1 MNRIQNDSAADSAL
15 ADFAKRK
22 QLRREQGIEWSERM
36 VKANQSAS
44 KFVHP
49 KPHGVST
56 GPKADL
62 QSEFLSLLIVEPEVG
77 AAERVGGA
85 SSTDGTKANKYL
97 HKEQVDKKTGLQSS
111 QFTVSTQDFG
121 VAEVDVEERSGLI
134 CLVVTVDHY
143 VDLNQSKVLEHLV
156 AARLGRQFGKNFEVK
171 LVCKSGT

>member
-1 MNRIQNDSAADSAL
+1 MSRIQNDNAADSAL

-36 VKANQSAS
+36 VKAHLPAS
-44 KFVHP
+44 KLAHP
-49 KPHGVST
+49 KPHGIST

-62 QSEFLSLLIVEPEVG
+62 QSEFLSLLIAEPEAG
-77 AAERVGGA
+77 AAESVGGA

-97 HKEQVDKKTGLQSS
+97 PKEQVGNKTGLQSS

-121 VAEVDVEERSGLI
+121 VAEVDVAEKSGLI
-134 CLVVTVDHY
+134 CLVVTVDHF

-171 LVCKSGT
+171 IVCKSGT